1 MDKIIIYSNNNKI
14 LIVGSADNV
23 DLLGEYI
30 SLIRDVP
37 FPKCGFSNRIN
48 KSNIVPYGMV
58 FYKNRFYGCKW
69 FMTYP
74 LAKRE
79 YQKIVTFDFNNAMV
93 ALDEI
98 LKNSL
103 IDRLFFYC
111 YIVLYI

>member
-23 DLLGEYI
+23 DLLCEYI

-48 KSNIVPYGMV
+48 KSDIVLYGMTL
-58 FYKNRFYGCKW
+58 YKNRFHGCKR
-69 FMTYP
+69 FITHP

-79 YQKIVTFDFNNAMV
+79 YRKLITFDFNSAMV

-98 LKNSL
+98 INKQS
-103 IDRLFFYC
+103 I
-111 YIVLYI
+111 